1 MEDMMTNGIR
11 SYGPG
16 KFHTIIDSHAYE
28 MALEGIDEEISI
40 ENGGGWY
47 GFMMLGADGAE
58 RIKEIAE
65 EAKEPLTEDE
75 ENFLRQQAAVIFF
88 ERSDGIVEA
97 TWYNDELAAK
107 QDWEEIENEY
117 PKKIYTLREE
127 SGATKQI
134 RATNLQDAEEQ
145 ARDWVEDGD
154 YPDAEPGATTW
165 CRIYLGTKAT
175 GPADAIITVEIGPKE
190 EDEDEDT
197 LEENDPKEIYTLREE
212 SGATKQ
218 IRATN
223 LQDAE
228 EQARDWVEDGDYP
241 DAEPG
246 ATTWCR
252 IYLGTKATGP
262 ADAIITV
269 EIGPK
274 EEDGGVDESRRRG
287 VREAGRRPKLETLVN
302 VRDHGWM
309 IVDKVAGK
317 PEDGKPW
324 FIAPGIGYDVNR
336 LLVYAGN
343 EGDALEI
350 AEEKWP
356 DRMGDRVARRDEEQV
371 ESSGQGTFFARG
383 SMWVYKEVRIF
394 TVASR
399 VEKGTVETGD
409 EATLKNGEKIR
420 YK

>member
-1 MEDMMTNGIR
+1 MTNGIR

-190 EDEDEDT
+190 E
-197 LEENDPKEIYTLREE
+197 E
-212 SGATKQ
+212 SLTQ
-218 IRATN
+218 
-223 LQDAE
+223 
-228 EQARDWVEDGDYP
+228 V
-241 DAEPG
+241 
-246 ATTWCR
+246 
-252 IYLGTKATGP
+252 
-262 ADAIITV
+262 ADALDKAGYYASKNRSDDERLIIV
-269 EIGPK
+269 VQDK
-274 EEDGGVDESRRRG
+274 GGDDPEADE
-287 VREAGRRPKLETLVN
+287 
-302 VRDHGWM
+302 
-309 IVDKVAGK
+309 
-317 PEDGKPW
+317 
-324 FIAPGIGYDVNR
+324 
-336 LLVYAGN
+336 
-343 EGDALEI
+343 ALEDIQDI
-350 AEEKWP
+350 AAEFDCVADWT
-356 DRMGDRVARRDEEQV
+356 GDGNTDAHGVTTSDI
-371 ESSGQGTFFARG
+371 
-383 SMWVYKEVRIF
+383 Y
-394 TVASR
+394 
-399 VEKGTVETGD
+399 VEK
-409 EATLKNGEKIR
+409 KK
-420 YK
+420 